1 MTDIASLIAE
11 RKKEGYE
18 VWIAGGATSDQLA
31 ALESALGISLPPSYA
46 TFLSIYGALGLGDRF
61 VSGILG
67 NDALD
72 QSGGSVLGD
81 TLEFQ
86 RHNEF
91 PRGFV
96 VINKHED
103 GAFCLDT
110 NHQSQERE
118 YAVVNFEFGSIQ
130 HATPVSLSFHDWLVG
145 FYLYGDDTPV
155 SLNTSLERTRE
166 R

>member
-11 RKKEGYE
+11 RQKEGCE
-18 VWIAGGATSDQLA
+18 VWIAGGATSDQLV
-31 ALESALGISLPPSYA
+31 ALESALGVSLPPSYA
-46 TFLSIYGALGLGDRF
+46 TFLSIYGALGLDDRL
-61 VSGILG
+61 VSGILD

-72 QSGGSVLGD
+72 QSGCSVLGD

-110 NHQSQERE
+110 NHQSEERE
-118 YAVVNFEFGSIQ
+118 CAVVNFEFGSIQ
-130 HATPVSLSFHDWLVG
+130 HGTPVALSFHDWLIG
-145 FYLYGDDTPV
+145 FYLHGDDTQV
-155 SLNTSLERTRE
+155 SPNTSFERTRG

>member
-61 VSGILG
+61 VSGILD

-81 TLEFQ
+81 TLDFQ
-86 RHNEF
+86 THN
-91 PRGFV
+91 
-96 VINKHED
+96 
-103 GAFCLDT
+103 A
-110 NHQSQERE
+110 S
-118 YAVVNFEFGSIQ
+118 
-130 HATPVSLSFHDWLVG
+130 VS
-145 FYLYGDDTPV
+145 
-155 SLNTSLERTRE
+155 
-166 R
+166 

>member
-11 RKKEGYE
+11 RRKEGCE
-18 VWIAGGATSDQLA
+18 VWIAGRATNDQLA
-31 ALESALGISLPPSYA
+31 ALESALGVSLPPSYA
-46 TFLSIYGALGLGDRF
+46 TFLSIYGALGIDDRF

-81 TLEFQ
+81 TVDFQ
-86 RHNEF
+86 RHKEF
-91 PRGFV
+91 PRGLV

-110 NHQSQERE
+110 NRQTQERE
-118 YAVVNFEFGSIQ
+118 YAVMNFEFGSIQ
-130 HATPVSLSFHDWLVG
+130 HGTPVALSFHDWLVG
-145 FYLYGDDTPV
+145 FFLFGHDAQP
-155 SLNTSLERTRE
+155 RP
-166 R
+166 